1 MGIYELHPASY
12 IPVIQQTPAT
22 ICHLVIDNRQMGWI
36 KPGFAELLASWSS
49 IFDLENDSIG
59 AVNDNI
65 QGFRTQRSQAVDEVI
80 HALVQKQLI
89 KAYLDEPY
97 PVTAGDRSAA
107 VMTVDRSAGAHLGIR
122 CFGQHLNGYVRKND
136 GIHLWIAHRARDRHI
151 EPGKLDNMVAGGLPW
166 HTSLEENL
174 IKECAEEAGMSASLA
189 SHARAVG
196 TVSYLAESVNGI
208 KPDTLYCYDI
218 ELPEDFT
225 PVCTD
230 GEVESFM
237 LMPVIEVMEI
247 IRDSEAFKPNCNL
260 VILDFVIRHGL
271 LDPEEKGYTGLVSSL
286 HKQL

>member
-1 MGIYELHPASY
+1 MSY
-12 IPVIQQTPAT
+12 IQRVNACNTANTSDYLP
-22 ICHLVIDNRQMGWI
+22 LVIDNKQMGWI
-36 KPGFAELLASWSS
+36 KPGLARQLASWPE
-49 IFDLENDSIG
+49 IFDLEKDSIG
-59 AVNDNI
+59 LNDNI
-65 QGFRTQRSQAVDEVI
+65 QGFDQRSQAVDEVI

-107 VMTVDRSAGAHLGIR
+107 VMTVDRSAGAYLGIR
-122 CFGQHLNGYVRKND
+122 CFGQHLNGYVRKNN
-136 GIHLWIAHRARDRHI
+136 GIYLWIARRARDRHI

-166 HTSLEENL
+166 HTSLEKNL
-174 IKECAEEAGMSASLA
+174 IKECAEEAGMSTSLA

-196 TVSYLAESVNGI
+196 TISYLAESVNGI

-225 PVCTD
+225 PACTD
-230 GEVESFM
+230 GEVVSFT
-237 LMPVIEVMEI
+237 LMPVIDVMEI

-271 LDPEEKGYTGLVSSL
+271 LDPQEKGYTDLVSSL

>member
-1 MGIYELHPASY
+1 MSFIKRVNACNSANTSDYLPF
-12 IPVIQQTPAT
+12 I
-22 ICHLVIDNRQMGWI
+22 IDNRQTGWL
-36 KPGFAELLASWSS
+36 KPAFANLLADWSS
-49 IFDLENDSIG
+49 IFSLDDKSVRVNDSI
-59 AVNDNI
+59 
-65 QGFRTQRSQAVDEVI
+65 QGFDERSEALDEVI
-80 HALVQKQLI
+80 RSLVHKQVI
-89 KAYLDEPY
+89 RAYLDEPY
-97 PVTAGDRSAA
+97 PVTDGDRNAA
-107 VMTVDRSAGAHLGIR
+107 IMTLDRSAGAFFGIR

-136 GIHLWIAHRARDRHI
+136 GIHLWIARRARDRHI

-230 GEVESFM
+230 GEVESFH
-237 LMPVIEVMEI
+237 LMPVEDVMQI
-247 IRDSEAFKPNCNL
+247 IHDSEDFKPNCNL
-260 VILDFVIRHGL
+260 VILDFLVRHGL
-271 LDPEEKGYTGLVSSL
+271 LNPEEKGYTGLVSSL
-286 HKQL
+286 HRKL

>member
-1 MGIYELHPASY
+1 MKLKSTLNINWEFMSFIQRVHACNSANTSDYLHF
-12 IPVIQQTPAT
+12 IV
-22 ICHLVIDNRQMGWI
+22 DNRQMGWI
-36 KPGFAELLASWSS
+36 KPAFAELLANWSS
-49 IFDLENDSIG
+49 IFSLDDKSVL
-59 AVNDNI
+59 VNDAI
-65 QGFRTQRSQAVDEVI
+65 QGFQERSEVLDEVI
-80 HALVQKQLI
+80 RLLVQKQVI
-89 KAYLDEPY
+89 RAYLDEPY
-97 PVTAGDRSAA
+97 PVTDGDRNAA
-107 VMTVDRSAGAHLGIR
+107 IMTLDRSAGAFFGIR

-196 TVSYLAESVNGI
+196 TVSYLAESINGI

-230 GEVESFM
+230 GEVESFH
-237 LMPVIEVMEI
+237 LMPVDEVMQI
-247 IRDSEAFKPNCNL
+247 IR
-260 VILDFVIRHGL
+260 
-271 LDPEEKGYTGLVSSL
+271 
-286 HKQL
+286 